1 MTPPLPTRDGA
12 WPRALL
18 AAGLLLAAVLF
29 VYRETGLEMVA
40 IWSRSD
46 TFAHAFLVP
55 PIVVW
60 LVWRRRHDLARQTP
74 RATPWALWPIGVA
87 GAAWLLGDLVASNA
101 VTQLAFTAL
110 LVLAVVA
117 VIGPRAARTIAFPL
131 GFLFFSVPV
140 GEFVMPWMMQWT
152 ADFTVLGLRL
162 SGIPVYREGLQFV
175 VPSGNWSVVEACS
188 GIRYLIASVMVG
200 TLFAYLN
207 YRSLRRRLI
216 FTGIS
221 IAVPVVANWVRAYLI
236 VLLGDLSGNVAAVS
250 ADHLIYGWLFFGVV
264 ITVMFVIGGRWREA
278 PAETRLHA
286 DRSARTGTVTGPVP
300 SRFSVAAVAAAAA
313 ALIVIPPLALGGL
326 MQNEPLIPPRL
337 AAPSAL
343 EGGWRATAAEVAWK
357 PAFSGAAAE
366 FDQAYSNGAQPVG
379 LFVGY
384 YRHQDHAR
392 KLVSSE
398 NAVVTLHDAGW
409 STIEEGTRRV
419 SFGGEPLVVRT
430 TRLRA
435 SSHVGVDATSAQRLV
450 WHLYWINGTLTSNGA
465 WAKACTAFY
474 RLLGRGDDG
483 AVIVVHT
490 ADTEDGSA
498 DARLAAF
505 VEANLPRLTR
515 ELTRV
520 RDDAPTSR
528 TPSFGSGR
536 ATLPPP

>member
-1 MTPPLPTRDGA
+1 MTPSLPSRDDA

-29 VYRETGLEMVA
+29 VYRDTALEMVA

-60 LVWRRRHDLARQTP
+60 LIWRRRHDLARQTP

-87 GAAWLLGDLVASNA
+87 GAAWLLGDLAASNA

-110 LVLAVVA
+110 LVLSVVA
-117 VIGPRAARTIAFPL
+117 VIGPRASRTIAFPL
-131 GFLFFSVPV
+131 AFLFFSVPV

-207 YRSLRRRLI
+207 YRSLRRRLV

-221 IAVPVVANWVRAYLI
+221 IVVPVVANWVRAYLI

-264 ITVMFVIGGRWREA
+264 ITVMFVIGARWREV
-278 PAETRLHA
+278 PAGVESRL
-286 DRSARTGTVTGPVP
+286 SARGGPVFDPVP
-300 SRFSVAAVAAAAA
+300 SRFAMAAVTAGAV
-313 ALIVIPPLALGGL
+313 ALFIGPPLLLGGL
-326 MQNEPLIPPRL
+326 MQGESRAAPRL
-337 AAPSAL
+337 AAPAL
-343 EGGWRATAAEVAWK
+343 LANGWRTTAAEVSWK

-366 FDQAYSNGAQPVG
+366 IDQSYSNGGPPVG

-398 NAVVTLHDAGW
+398 NAVVTLHDPGW
-409 STIEEGTRRV
+409 STIEEGRRRV
-419 SFGGEPLVVRT
+419 SDGGEPLVVGT

-435 SSHVGVDATSAQRLV
+435 ASHVGMETTPAHRLV
-450 WHLYWINGTLTSNGA
+450 WQLYWINGTWTSNPG
-465 WAKACTAFY
+465 WAKVCAAFY

-483 AVIVVHT
+483 AVIVIHT
-490 ADTEDGSA
+490 VEGEDSTA
-498 DARLAAF
+498 DARLTAF
-505 VEANLPRLTR
+505 LEANLAILSR

-520 RDDAPTSR
+520 RDDTATAQTQPA
-528 TPSFGSGR
+528 TPRR
-536 ATLPPP
+536 ADPPPS